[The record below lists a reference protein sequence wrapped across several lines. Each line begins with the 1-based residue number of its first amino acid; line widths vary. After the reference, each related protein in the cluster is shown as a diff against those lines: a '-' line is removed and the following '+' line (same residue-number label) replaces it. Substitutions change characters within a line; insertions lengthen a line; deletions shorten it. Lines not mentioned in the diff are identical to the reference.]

1 MPWGPP
7 ELHEGVLGLGDED
20 AREAVLVGD
29 LKLVEALDVER
40 DRPLR
45 AVDLEGVV
53 VDPAARQT
61 RRLEGADCAALE
73 LDRRHEVVVDRTA
86 RNNRA
91 HKRRDGGDLA
101 DEIPGEVDDVRA
113 EVADRTG
120 PRLGAVE
127 APDAFVGL
135 PAPALQVRGAEVDD
149 VADPARLDDLAR
161 PAHRRDEAV
170 VEGAH
175 VLDARPLDLDPLAMR

>member
-1 MPWGPP
+1 
-7 ELHEGVLGLGDED
+7 
-20 AREAVLVGD
+20 
-29 LKLVEALDVER
+29 
-40 DRPLR
+40 
-45 AVDLEGVV
+45 
-53 VDPAARQT
+53 
-61 RRLEGADCAALE
+61 E
-73 LDRRHEVVVDRTA
+73 LDRGHEVVVDRA
-86 RNNRA
+86 AGDDRA
-91 HKRRDGGDLA
+91 HEPGNGGDLA
-101 DEIPGEVDDVRA
+101 NEVAGEVDDVGA

-127 APDAFVGL
+127 TPDAFVGL
-135 PAPALQVRGAEVDD
+135 PAPALQVGGAEVDD